1 MTNNLIQSLEML
13 SKKSIKLL
21 KAMREYMKL
30 NERPVENAYILE
42 KKMMTI
48 SSLVEDLSPSDI
60 KGSLLA
66 WLDSQRKEIEQGK
79 DEIKFQ
85 FGNRLR
91 ELCKTG
97 GIEVRGQYP
106 LLRLGLHTLK
116 LNFELGE
123 ATLYFGPEIEKIRT
137 KIPVQAEVIYDMVIK
152 HRRDISTDDAELDE
166 LARDIQLA
174 YERCARRDG
183 KVYGEKILIMDVLQE
198 YVFMKQSKKFA
209 VDARR
214 QNFRE
219 YPREKMS
226 FMLYQLRSYGNAAR
240 GMHLQVATFDATVDK
255 AKALWVP
262 EDEEGAGTHYEYI
275 TFEPAPSS

>member
-1 MTNNLIQSLEML
+1 MTDNLIQSLEAL
-13 SKKSIKLL
+13 SKRNMKLL
-21 KAMREYMKL
+21 RAMREYAKL
-30 NERPVENAYILE
+30 NEHPVENAYILE
-42 KKMMTI
+42 KKIMTI
-48 SSLVEDLSPSDI
+48 SSLVEDMSPSDI
-60 KGSLLA
+60 RGSVMA
-66 WLDSQRKEIEQGK
+66 WLDSQRREIEQEK

-85 FGNRLR
+85 FGNRLQ

-106 LLRLGLHTLK
+106 LLRLGLYTLK

-123 ATLYFGPEIEKIRT
+123 ATLYFGPEIEKIGT
-137 KIPVQAEVIYDMVIK
+137 KIPVQAEVIYDLVIK
-152 HRRDISTDDAELDE
+152 HRRDISADDAGLDE
-166 LARDIQLA
+166 ITRDLRLA
-174 YERCARRDG
+174 YERCTRRDG
-183 KVYGEKILIMDVLQE
+183 KDYGEKMLIMDVLQE

-226 FMLYQLRSYGNAAR
+226 FMLYQLRSRGNAAR
-240 GMHLQVATFDATVDK
+240 GMHLHVATFDATVDK

-275 TFEPAPSS
+275 TFEPVP